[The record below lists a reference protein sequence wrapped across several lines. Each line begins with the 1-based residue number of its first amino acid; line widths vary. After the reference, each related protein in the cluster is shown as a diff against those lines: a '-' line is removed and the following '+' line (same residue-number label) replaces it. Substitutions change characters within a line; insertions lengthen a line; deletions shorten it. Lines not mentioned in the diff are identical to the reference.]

1 MVTEVVTS
9 TLFSPV
15 IALKMVSIV
24 REKMKAGA
32 WESLPSSRRG
42 SRATISTV
50 STGMTDLELEKMF
63 GPYNLVQ
70 RLVDEY
76 KQDLILPIS

>member
-1 MVTEVVTS
+1 MVTEVVTP

-32 WESLPSSRRG
+32 WDSLPSSRRG

-50 STGMTDLELEKMF
+50 STGMTNLEIKKNWSL
-63 GPYNLVQ
+63 
-70 RLVDEY
+70 
-76 KQDLILPIS
+76 

>member
-1 MVTEVVTS
+1 MVTEVVTP

-32 WESLPSSRRG
+32 CESLPSSRRG

-50 STGMTDLELEKMF
+50 STGMTNLEIKYF
-63 GPYNLVQ
+63 FCHYTLVQ
-70 RLVDEY
+70 RVVDKY

>member
-1 MVTEVVTS
+1 MVTEVVTP

-32 WESLPSSRRG
+32 CESLPSSRRG

-50 STGMTDLELEKMF
+50 STGMTNLEIKQFF

-70 RLVDEY
+70 RVVDEY